1 MGGQTQA
8 SVGAESEWAS
18 ASGKDPTT
26 ITCEMI
32 QHKYGGQD
40 MILEGWAEG
49 VTIEIVTYD
58 ICVCVCEVRVN
69 DVCLLMYKDERQ
81 AGSRKDPAWIAAK
94 AAIQRV

>member
-58 ICVCVCEVRVN
+58 ICVCVKYV
-69 DVCLLMYKDERQ
+69 
-81 AGSRKDPAWIAAK
+81 
-94 AAIQRV
+94 